1 MSGVLRDVDDAEAD
15 GVDGDDAMELLETI
29 LSTIQSLLFQK
40 AWKFARTESQDW
52 APKTDQLFEKCQ
64 RTIVEVQPGG

>member
-1 MSGVLRDVDDAEAD
+1 MCKNIVCDMGLTQSYSIVLINRAEEMMSGVLRDVDDAEAD

-40 AWKFARTESQDW
+40 A
-52 APKTDQLFEKCQ
+52 
-64 RTIVEVQPGG
+64 